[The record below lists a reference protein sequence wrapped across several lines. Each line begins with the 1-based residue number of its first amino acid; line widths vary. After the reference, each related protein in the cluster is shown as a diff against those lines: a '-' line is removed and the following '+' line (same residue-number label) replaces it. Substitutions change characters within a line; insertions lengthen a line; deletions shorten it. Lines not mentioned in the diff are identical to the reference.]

1 MNRQLIYAG
10 QIPLETDLLSAQKN
24 DMIALAKLAA
34 AVLGTT
40 TQVNGLGCNA
50 NSPAALNVV
59 VSPGEI
65 YSLQN
70 IDGTA
75 YSSLAADTTHQI
87 VKQGILLDAIT
98 LACAAPVTAGQ
109 SVNYLI
115 QATYADS
122 DSDAVV
128 LPYYNASN
136 PAQAYSGPANAGTTN
151 NTVRKGVCTV
161 SAKVGIAAATGT
173 QVTPAPDAG
182 YTGLYVVTV
191 ANGQATVTAGNIAV
205 LAGAPFIGGLPN
217 TVTLHDPAGGYVGAA
232 KLPAGTTAQ
241 RPTAPVAGETR
252 LNTDLQSLEAFIAGA
267 WSSVG
272 KVVQFQSALSNGA
285 VSTTTTVAL
294 DSLVFTPKATG
305 SKILII
311 GFGSPTAGFGTSNAQ
326 VGFYITKG
334 GSVFG
339 NALQGGLGTTTNSNV
354 TVPFF
359 LALID
364 TAGVAGTPITYATNI
379 RVDSAGTASVNT
391 ISTQH
396 GILILEIEP

>member
-136 PAQAYSGPANAGTTN
+136 PSQAYSGPANAGTTN

-161 SAKVGIAAATGT
+161 SAKAGIAAATGSQT
-173 QVTPAPDAG
+173 TPAPDAG
-182 YTGLYVVTV
+182 YVGLYVVTV
-191 ANGQATVTAGNIAV
+191 ANGQATVTAGNIAQA
-205 LAGAPFIGGLPN
+205 AGAPIIAETLIQKISQATAAALFVGMTGNQTIAGTKTFSSPPKALNIAKVWARCNGSAATITSSHNVSSLTRTSAGVYVLNYTSAMADSLHSACITAAGVSGVANYMAIGGP
-217 TVTLHDPAGGYVGAA
+217 VQVGI
-232 KLPAGTTAQ
+232 GMSTS
-241 RPTAPVAGETR
+241 G
-252 LNTDLQSLEAFIAGA
+252 LQ
-267 WSSVG
+267 
-272 KVVQFQSALSNGA
+272 
-285 VSTTTTVAL
+285 
-294 DSLVFTPKATG
+294 
-305 SKILII
+305 
-311 GFGSPTAGFGTSNAQ
+311 FGTC
-326 VGFYITKG
+326 YITNTSG
-334 GSVFG
+334 NATAIDADNISVQIFG
-339 NALQGGLGTTTNSNV
+339 N
-354 TVPFF
+354 
-359 LALID
+359 
-364 TAGVAGTPITYATNI
+364 
-379 RVDSAGTASVNT
+379 
-391 ISTQH
+391 
-396 GILILEIEP
+396 